1 MVSVGYGS
9 IEGQRRRDR
18 DTIFECF
25 VIPPF
30 RRWSRLLF
38 IELVAAAGVTIIEC
52 QSNDESLA
60 SMLFEFANDISADVV
75 LFEDYAVTQHEV
87 VGGVVRLRRD
97 NDRIFEHT
105 SEPVGDYVLEADG
118 EIVAPRAGS

>member
-1 MVSVGYGS
+1 
-9 IEGQRRRDR
+9 
-18 DTIFECF
+18 

-38 IELVAAAGVTIIEC
+38 IELVGAAGVTIIEC